1 VKPSVQS
8 PAASQSEQRRAHRFP
23 VAVGRQ
29 LTVVDIGGQM
39 FDGRVVNI
47 SASGLQVVVIAN
59 RDLPSGTVLQVLV
72 DEVWLP
78 AEVVHAEAAGDR
90 IVMGLRRLQENF
102 AADDSAPATES
113 ALRDLMPA
121 GLFFWLVTA
130 ALVGLVVVVVLSP
143 TPKPKHPVAQV
154 RTQPVT
160 NTMPASRRSSSG
172 KLSPDSSTPSAG
184 RSPTAGRVRKP
195 DAARPTPTNRPPAK
209 PDATTTTN
217 NSNVATPNSPRPPD
231 AKPRQA
237 TEQSPSLFTIVDDP
251 EMSAD
256 LGLDE
261 DQRRALRKIQEQ
273 APSEAGDQAALE
285 VLTPAQRARWE
296 ERNASTGKTP

>member
-1 VKPSVQS
+1 MKPSVQS
-8 PAASQSEQRRAHRFP
+8 PAAGQSEQRRAHRFP

-29 LTVVDIGGQM
+29 LTVVDIGGQL

-47 SASGLQVVVIAN
+47 SASGLQVVVNTDRNFPA
-59 RDLPSGTVLQVLV
+59 GTILQVLL

-130 ALVGLVVVVVLSP
+130 ALVGLVVMVVLSP
-143 TPKPKHPVAQV
+143 TPEPKHPVARV
-154 RTQPVT
+154 RTQPVS
-160 NTMPASRRSSSG
+160 NAMPASRRSSAGVLSSG
-172 KLSPDSSTPSAG
+172 SSSTGAG
-184 RSPTAGRVRKP
+184 RSPAASRVRKP
-195 DAARPTPTNRPPAK
+195 ETARPTATNRRPAK
-209 PDATTTTN
+209 PNAGTAAA
-217 NSNVATPNSPRPPD
+217 NSNVATPARPRTPNEQ
-231 AKPRQA
+231 PRQPIG
-237 TEQSPSLFTIVDDP
+237 QSPSLITIVDDP
-251 EMSAD
+251 VIAAE

-273 APSEAGDQAALE
+273 ALSEPGDQAALE

-296 ERNASTGKTP
+296 KRNATSAPKP